1 MDEAQ
6 DYYDHDNFPGDTDL
20 DFSFTSTVTDRTF
33 ASSSARSSLARSSLN
48 LSFNDRLSTTS
59 SAVGAPSSCSN
70 SYDSLHH
77 RRSDPHWS
85 AIMTATN
92 LSSDGRLHLRHLKLL
107 RHLGAGN
114 LGRVF
119 LCKIRDCSVDSQFA
133 LKVVDRDTLSKKK
146 LSHVQMEA
154 KILSLL
160 DHPFLPTLYARID
173 VSHYTCLLIDYCSNG
188 DLHSVLRKQIGNRLP
203 VAAVKFFAAE
213 ILVALEYL
221 HALGIVYRDL
231 KPENI
236 LLRED
241 GHVMLSDFDLCFEAD
256 VVPTFRAVVK
266 QRRRTRRRR
275 SGRTIDEKEMAAE
288 FVAEPTAAFSSS
300 CVGTH
305 EYLAP
310 EILSG
315 NGHGN
320 SVDWWAFGVLI
331 YELLYGTTPFKGGS
345 KESTLRN
352 IASTKQV
359 SFPPASTSSAEGIEA
374 AEDLIDKLL
383 VKDPRRRLGSSKGAT
398 DIKRH
403 RFFEGV
409 KWPLIRNYSPPELRG
424 VAVKRGKARGGH
436 VMTVSPRR
444 RSWCV
449 KGLEYVFRRKKR
461 CRFQFW
467 NNNSSSS
474 SSSST
479 NSTSNCNY
487 YQYRV
492 KE

>member
-1 MDEAQ
+1 
-6 DYYDHDNFPGDTDL
+6 
-20 DFSFTSTVTDRTF
+20 
-33 ASSSARSSLARSSLN
+33 
-48 LSFNDRLSTTS
+48 
-59 SAVGAPSSCSN
+59 
-70 SYDSLHH
+70 
-77 RRSDPHWS
+77 
-85 AIMTATN
+85 
-92 LSSDGRLHLRHLKLL
+92 
-107 RHLGAGN
+107 
-114 LGRVF
+114 
-119 LCKIRDCSVDSQFA
+119 
-133 LKVVDRDTLSKKK
+133 
-146 LSHVQMEA
+146 ME
-154 KILSLL
+154 
-160 DHPFLPTLYARID
+160 
-173 VSHYTCLLIDYCSNG
+173 
-188 DLHSVLRKQIGNRLP
+188 
-203 VAAVKFFAAE
+203 
-213 ILVALEYL
+213 
-221 HALGIVYRDL
+221 
-231 KPENI
+231 
-236 LLRED
+236 
-241 GHVMLSDFDLCFEAD
+241 
-256 VVPTFRAVVK
+256 
-266 QRRRTRRRR
+266 
-275 SGRTIDEKEMAAE
+275 AE
-288 FVAEPTAAFSSS
+288 FVAEPTAAFSNS

-359 SFPPASTSSAEGIEA
+359 AFPLPPAAEGMEA
-374 AEDLIDKLL
+374 AEDLIEKLL

-424 VAVKRGKARGGH
+424 VTVKRKAARGGH

-444 RSWCV
+444 RNWCA
-449 KGLEYVFRRKKR
+449 KGLEYVFRKKKR

-467 NNNSSSS
+467 S

-479 NSTSNCNY
+479 ASNCNY

-492 KE
+492 KDTA

>member
-221 HALGIVYRDL
+221 HA
-231 KPENI
+231 
-236 LLRED
+236 
-241 GHVMLSDFDLCFEAD
+241 
-256 VVPTFRAVVK
+256 
-266 QRRRTRRRR
+266 RRRTRRRR